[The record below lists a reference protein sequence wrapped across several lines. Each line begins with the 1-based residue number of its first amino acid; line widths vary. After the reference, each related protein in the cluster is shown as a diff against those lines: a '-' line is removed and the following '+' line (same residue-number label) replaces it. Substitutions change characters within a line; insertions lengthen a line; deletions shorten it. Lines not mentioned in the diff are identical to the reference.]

1 MRIYWIYIMYLYLL
15 TSIHP
20 HPTHRRKRIPVLFLS
35 RMFQDSLLH
44 YWFYVMPW
52 TPLFVPDFEEEY
64 YHFSIL
70 HSFNIM
76 HYYIISAWPFLGLS
90 ECTIFYVK
98 YLHSKLNMS
107 KQVKQLRCYNI
118 MYSVTRCSSLPRLFI
133 VCIFPD
139 GGVHLL
145 LLQVPHQGAAV
156 DLAADKV
163 RPRLELQT
171 NLREDWSYRITEKA
185 YTVPSL

>member
-1 MRIYWIYIMYLYLL
+1 MPW
-15 TSIHP
+15 T
-20 HPTHRRKRIPVLFLS
+20 LF
-35 RMFQDSLLH
+35 F
-44 YWFYVMPW
+44 WW
-52 TPLFVPDFEEEY
+52 TPLFVPYFEEEY

-107 KQVKQLRCYNI
+107 KQEKQLRCYNI

-133 VCIFPD
+133 VCTFPD

-163 RPRLELQT
+163 RPRLEPQT
-171 NLREDWSYRITEKA
+171 NLREDWSYRIPEKA
-185 YTVPSL
+185 STSAFSVNWPPYIIVS

>member
-1 MRIYWIYIMYLYLL
+1 MPW
-15 TSIHP
+15 T
-20 HPTHRRKRIPVLFLS
+20 LF
-35 RMFQDSLLH
+35 F
-44 YWFYVMPW
+44 WW

-107 KQVKQLRCYNI
+107 KQEKQLRITMLQYNVFCYKMFVSSAFIHSLYISRRGSAPPATTGSSPRGSSGSGCRQGEAETRAANEPSRRLKLQNYREGL
-118 MYSVTRCSSLPRLFI
+118 YSTFSV
-133 VCIFPD
+133 
-139 GGVHLL
+139 
-145 LLQVPHQGAAV
+145 
-156 DLAADKV
+156 
-163 RPRLELQT
+163 
-171 NLREDWSYRITEKA
+171 N
-185 YTVPSL
+185 